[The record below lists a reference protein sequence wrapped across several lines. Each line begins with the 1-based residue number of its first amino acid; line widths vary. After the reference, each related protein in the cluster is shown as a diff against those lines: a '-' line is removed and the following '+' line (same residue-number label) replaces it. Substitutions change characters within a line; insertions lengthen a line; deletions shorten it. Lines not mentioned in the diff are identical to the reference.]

1 MTGAPVGESFP
12 SKAVTFIAPAPPG
25 GGWHVTCEAVVQ
37 ALRQE
42 HLLPVAVEMVM
53 TPGGLKVL
61 EETVAGRRGD
71 GHTLVA
77 FSPGLTLQMLLKGS
91 RYTYDDI
98 TPIAALSTDYG
109 ALVVPAASPIRNLD
123 DLLIRLRAS
132 PQDLPVTGGSGPGA
146 MHHGMIGVVARAAGL
161 APGDVRYV
169 GAEGVAPAVERLCDG
184 RAPLGALGAADVLEE
199 AKSGTV
205 RVLAVLAEERLPGAL
220 EDVPTA
226 IELGLDVTFP
236 MWRGF
241 YAGPDVES
249 VAVEYWSEIF
259 SRLHGTPTWHRLLAE
274 RGWFP
279 FLRVGEHFRSF
290 LQEDT
295 ARYVSALGRREASGA
310 A

>member
-1 MTGAPVGESFP
+1 MTISPVGGFP
-12 SKAVTFIAPAPPG
+12 SKAVAFIAAAPPG

-42 HLLPVAVEMVM
+42 HLLHVGVEMVT
-53 TPGGLKVL
+53 TPGGLRVL
-61 EETVAGRRGD
+61 EDTVSGRRGD

-77 FSPGLTLQMLLKGS
+77 FSPGLTLQILLRGS

-109 ALVVPAASPIRNLD
+109 VLVVPAASPIKNLD
-123 DLLIRLRAS
+123 DLITRLRAS

-169 GAEGVAPAVERLCDG
+169 GAEGVAPAVRGLREG
-184 RAPLGALGAADVLEE
+184 YTPLGAMGAADILEE
-199 AKSGTV
+199 AKTGAV
-205 RVLAVLAEERLPGAL
+205 RVLAVLAEERLPGVL

-226 IELGLDVTFP
+226 IEQGLNVSFP

-241 YAGPDVES
+241 YAGPDVEP
-249 VAVEYWSEIF
+249 VAVEFWSDIF
-259 SRLHGTPTWHRLLAE
+259 SRLHGTPSWQRLLTE
-274 RGWFP
+274 KGWFP
-279 FLRVGEHFRSF
+279 FLRLGERFRSF